1 MLLSPHPYWGGDAWP
16 QGKDDEEVLT
26 MEPTSRP
33 PRYVTLRDYLRV
45 LRRYAI
51 PIILIAAVGAGA
63 GLADAKRQTP
73 VYAATASVSF
83 QDPAQDVTLV
93 GLQVGAVQTPL
104 ELASQNSETLTRP
117 EIMSRVR
124 RNLKTKESIRSLS
137 SMVSGGTTTA
147 GLLAI
152 NASASS
158 PVFAARLANSVAAI
172 VIGQANRA
180 AQRSFAN
187 AANDIRREIT
197 TLQKGRTT
205 VNGTTSTQVPVL
217 EEQLARLQTLSHV
230 AQSAQLAQPAET
242 PTSPSSPDTTRSALI
257 GLVLGLVL
265 AILLAFVRDSMD
277 RRLRT
282 TQDIEASFRFPIVGH
297 VRKQA
302 MGKVVQDEATAARDD
317 LQLDLEA
324 FRILRRNIEFLN
336 VDSPPQALVVTSGVP
351 EEGKTTVAAS
361 LAFTAAAA
369 GKRTLLIDCDLR
381 RPDLAERLGIERSP
395 GLSDYLVGEKAST
408 EIASRIQLAEPPSR
422 NGRAPDQASSARE
435 ALSISV
441 IPAGSPT
448 GHATEL
454 LGSRRFKQLIDQVV
468 AAYDLVIMD
477 SSPLLPVA
485 DTLEMLPSV
494 QAVVLCA
501 RESKTKREEAAAA
514 KRALEKF
521 PDLPVGVVITGI
533 TPGRGDFELYAYSY
547 NYS

>member
-1 MLLSPHPYWGGDAWP
+1 MD
-16 QGKDDEEVLT
+16 
-26 MEPTSRP
+26 PTSRP

-51 PIILIAAVGAGA
+51 PIIVIGAIGAGA
-63 GLADAKRQTP
+63 GLIDAKRQTP
-73 VYAATASVSF
+73 VYQATASVSF

-93 GLQVGAVQTPL
+93 GLQAGLVQTPL
-104 ELASQNSETLTRP
+104 ELASQNAETLTRP
-117 EIMSRVR
+117 QIMTRVR
-124 RNLKTKESIRSLS
+124 RNLRTGDSIASLS
-137 SMVSGGTTTA
+137 SHVSGSTTTA
-147 GLLAI
+147 GLLSVQ
-152 NASASS
+152 ASASS

-172 VIGQANRA
+172 VVAQANRA
-180 AQRSFAN
+180 ARHSFAR
-187 AANDIRREIT
+187 AADDIRHEIT
-197 TLQKGRTT
+197 ALQKGSKGTT
-205 VNGTTSTQVPVL
+205 VNGVTTSQLPAL
-217 EEQLARLQTLSHV
+217 EDGLARLQTLSNFAQSAQV
-230 AQSAQLAQPAET
+230 AQSATT
-242 PTSPSSPDTTRSALI
+242 PTSPSSPHTLRSAVI

-277 RRLRT
+277 RRLRSA
-282 TQDIEASFRFPIVGH
+282 QDIEASFDYPIVGH

-302 MGKVVQDEATAARDD
+302 MGKVIPDEAAAARDD
-317 LQLDLEA
+317 LQVDLEA

-336 VDSPPQALVVTSGVP
+336 LDSPPRALVITSGVP

-369 GKRTLLIDCDLR
+369 GKRTVLIDCDLR
-381 RPDLAERLGIERSP
+381 RPDLAQRLGIERSP

-408 EIASRIQLAEPPSR
+408 EIARRIQLAQPPSS
-422 NGRAPDQASSARE
+422 NGRGPDQGGPAHE
-435 ALSISV
+435 GLSITV

-448 GHATEL
+448 GHAAEL

-468 AAYDLVIMD
+468 AAYDMVIMD

-514 KRALEKF
+514 RRALERF
-521 PDLPVGVVITGI
+521 PELPVGVVITGI
-533 TPGRGDFELYAYSY
+533 RPGRGDYELYAYSY

>member
-1 MLLSPHPYWGGDAWP
+1 
-16 QGKDDEEVLT
+16 

-51 PIILIAAVGAGA
+51 PIILVGAIGAAA

-73 VYAATASVSF
+73 VYEATTSVSF

-93 GLQVGAVQTPL
+93 GLQAGLVQTPL
-104 ELASQNSETLTRP
+104 ELASQNAETLTRP
-117 EIMSRVR
+117 QIMSAVK
-124 RNLKTKESIRSLS
+124 RNLRTSESIGALS
-137 SMVSGGTTTA
+137 SQVTGSTTTA

-152 NASASS
+152 TASTPN

-172 VIGQANRA
+172 VVAQANRA
-180 AQRSFAN
+180 AQHSFAR
-187 AANDIRREIT
+187 AAADIRHEIS
-197 TLQKGRTT
+197 TLQRGGKVST
-205 VNGTTSTQVPVL
+205 VSGSTSTQLPVL
-217 EEQLARLQTLSHV
+217 EDTLARLQTLSNFAH
-230 AQSAQLAQPAET
+230 SAQLAQIAQT
-242 PTSPSSPDTTRSALI
+242 PGAPSSPKTLRSAII

-282 TQDIEASFRFPIVGH
+282 ARDIEASFEFPIVGH

-302 MGKVVQDEATAARDD
+302 MGKVVLDEAAAAKDD

-336 VDSPPQALVVTSGVP
+336 LDSPPRVVAITSGVP

-361 LAFTAAAA
+361 LAFAAAAA

-381 RPDLAERLGIERSP
+381 RPDVAQRLGIERSP

-408 EIASRIQLAEPPSR
+408 EIARRIQLTEPSSSNGNAPGEE
-422 NGRAPDQASSARE
+422 GRAHDG
-435 ALSISV
+435 LSVTV

-448 GHATEL
+448 GHAAEL
-454 LGSRRFKQLIDQVV
+454 LGSRRFKQLIEQVMT
-468 AAYDLVIMD
+468 AYDMVIMD

-485 DTLEMLPSV
+485 DTLEMLPS
-494 QAVVLCA
+494 AEAAVLCA
-501 RESKTKREEAAAA
+501 RESRTKREEAAAA
-514 KRALEKF
+514 SRALERF
-521 PDLPVGVVITGI
+521 PNLPVGVVITGV
-533 TPGRGDFELYAYSY
+533 TPGRGDYELYAYSY
-547 NYS
+547 NYG